1 MNYPLIRVQE
11 IAGGTVV
18 VSVVMPSFNSTRHIS
33 IAIESVRRQSF
44 PHFELL
50 VVDGGSRDETCEV
63 VCEIIRQEPRVRLI
77 KNENDH
83 GPAHARSIGIKQA
96 RGHYIA
102 FLDADDYWLPEK
114 LESQVSFMSR
124 TSTQFCFSRYRS
136 VSGDGQRLGCLVPM
150 RESYNYRQALKHRGI
165 GTLTVMIERELLS
178 EDVISVWRRAGGE
191 EYLWWLLILRKG
203 VTACLVDKD
212 LARYR
217 DTTGS
222 LSKNWMYTLCS
233 VWNMYRTDL
242 ALPVA
247 QAIWDF
253 CSYFIDSAI
262 RKIRLTVCGV
272 VNGKVALE
280 K

>member
-1 MNYPLIRVQE
+1 
-11 IAGGTVV
+11 
-18 VSVVMPSFNSTRHIS
+18 
-33 IAIESVRRQSF
+33 
-44 PHFELL
+44 
-50 VVDGGSRDETCEV
+50 
-63 VCEIIRQEPRVRLI
+63 
-77 KNENDH
+77 
-83 GPAHARSIGIKQA
+83 
-96 RGHYIA
+96 
-102 FLDADDYWLPEK
+102 
-114 LESQVSFMSR
+114 
-124 TSTQFCFSRYRS
+124 
-136 VSGDGQRLGCLVPM
+136 M